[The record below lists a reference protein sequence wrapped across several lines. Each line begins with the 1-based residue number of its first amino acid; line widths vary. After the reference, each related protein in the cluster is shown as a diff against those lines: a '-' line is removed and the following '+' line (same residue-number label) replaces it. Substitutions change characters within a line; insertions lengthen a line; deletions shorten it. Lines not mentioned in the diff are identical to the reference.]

1 MNYIDT
7 YSEIIMFNK
16 MENKITDINDLVLF
30 LAVTAMKPSQDN
42 EIWQCYGYKKRPRH
56 GSIWDRFFPKMF
68 ELENFISKELL
79 TMGLIDVLNGI
90 KKSTETP
97 GVKLLISIGVVDQFI
112 STIKHVFPLDLFM
125 ENLFFTYD
133 AYLKSEKSK
142 IYWPALLKANDIL
155 DKKDAAK
162 FMVGTTK
169 LFVAVQSFD
178 GFLLKSD
185 YIKGIIKESSKENKL
200 KISMPDEMYKKY
212 LPLLKERIL

>member
-1 MNYIDT
+1 
-7 YSEIIMFNK
+7 MFNK
-16 MENKITDINDLVLF
+16 MDNKITDINDLVLF

-42 EIWQCYGYKKRPRH
+42 NFWQFYGYKKRPRH
-56 GSIWDRFFPKMF
+56 GSIWDRFSPKMF

-90 KKSTETP
+90 KKSTEDS
-97 GVKLLISIGVVDQFI
+97 GVKLLIAIGVVDQFL
-112 STIKHVFPLDLFM
+112 STVGRVFPSDPFM

-142 IYWPALLKANDIL
+142 IHWPSLLKANDTL
-155 DKKDAAK
+155 GKEDSAK

-169 LFVAVQSFD
+169 LFAADQSFD

-185 YIKGIIKESSKENKL
+185 YIKNIIKESSKENKL
-200 KISMPDEMYKKY
+200 KISMSDEMYKKY
-212 LPLLKERIL
+212 LPLLKEKILNI